1 MNNENNF
8 WGHAVET
15 DKLREAITNATV
27 EVFEIRDIL
36 TNLDASDLDE
46 ETKQQLETIMGK
58 CDSALNG
65 IFDALGVTAD
75 SIRRYLKEYLEAE
88 AQK

>member
-1 MNNENNF
+1 MNNENKF

-27 EVFEIRDIL
+27 EVFEIREIL

-58 CDSALNG
+58 CDCALNG
-65 IFDALGVTAD
+65 IFDALGITAD